1 MKTLLNTMKYT
12 EPDILRNS
20 FSLLKIGNYFFK
32 YQLFYYLIGVKK
44 KKQLSPHLMLV
55 PCQGNIS
62 DLIKDSLKTVLYK

>member
-44 KKQLSPHLMLV
+44 KNNSHL
-55 PCQGNIS
+55 I
-62 DLIKDSLKTVLYK
+62 